1 MKKFFA
7 TLAVLAV
14 MIAPSFRVQ
23 AAVFESVIETDKELL
38 PMTTG
43 ALYWARVVNCNEW
56 ITLRDSPSVYG
67 AALAHI
73 PLGTRVKV
81 YKDRANGEG
90 FIRNGFYRTL
100 YDGMWGW
107 CLADY
112 ISVGEFAEG
121 VP

>member
-14 MIAPSFRVQ
+14 IMIAPSVKVE
-23 AAVFESVIETDKELL
+23 AAVFE

-73 PLGTRVKV
+73 SLGTRVKV
-81 YKDRANGEG
+81 YKDTANGEG
-90 FIRNGFYRTL
+90 FIRNGFYRTF

-112 ISVGEFAEG
+112 ISVGEYAEG
-121 VP
+121 IP